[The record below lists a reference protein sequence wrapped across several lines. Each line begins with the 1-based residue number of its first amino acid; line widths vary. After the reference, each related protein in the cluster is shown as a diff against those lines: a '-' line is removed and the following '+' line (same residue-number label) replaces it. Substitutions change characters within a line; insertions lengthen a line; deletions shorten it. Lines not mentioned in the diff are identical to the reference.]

1 MGIEQ
6 LVLETKK
13 LEYGSK
19 QYEENIKIIIEH
31 YKPIFLRN
39 VEENY
44 GKNYKEKA
52 EEALLNL
59 VNYYFDK
66 NLEDKISGFL
76 NKRSKTVF
84 FVKTNFDEIIYSEN
98 SSLLKKHYINKLY
111 KTLCKKCGIK
121 VLDKKE
127 IKELSKVIIENTF
140 NNYLKRD
147 KKSTVT
153 NYFNIAI
160 TRKVNLY
167 QDEEKM
173 LLDYIIKIGVT
184 ERIKIYFYS
193 KYMHVF
199 REFEPL
205 SLDYY
210 KIVVNDA
217 LETIKSLHFN
227 LECSIRTKLKEKRIK
242 DNPNGIEILREIKA
256 GNYENINKAKAYYSY
271 IIDLV
276 FNKFKDEVVVTEGKL
291 KQTISMEYENYFG
304 IAINK
309 IKKGKD
315 ISLPR
320 YVNTR
325 LTDYVKKKKSFYT
338 IYGDKDNPE
347 KFVSYYM
354 VKYASDCPY
363 NYTLERMLK
372 KYNELTDEYNRKER
386 KTSFYDFITKGI
398 REEAK
403 EIAKTYADQDF
414 NEKEIDV
421 VKSMKHPS

>member
-19 QYEENIKIIIEH
+19 QYVENVNVIIE
-31 YKPIFLRN
+31 YYRPIFSKN
-39 VEENY
+39 VEKNY
-44 GKNYKEKA
+44 GQDYKTKA
-52 EEALLNL
+52 EEVLPEL
-59 VNYYFDK
+59 VDYYFEKD
-66 NLEDKISGFL
+66 LEDKISVFL

-111 KTLCKKCGIK
+111 KTLCKKCDIK
-121 VLDKKE
+121 VLDKEE

-140 NNYLKRD
+140 NNYLKCD
-147 KKSTVT
+147 KKSTVA

-160 TRKVNLY
+160 RRKVNLY
-167 QDEEKM
+167 QNEEKM
-173 LLDYIIKIGVT
+173 LLDYIIKIGIT

-210 KIVVNDA
+210 KTVVSDSLKNF
-217 LETIKSLHFN
+217 KSLHFN
-227 LECSIRTKLKEKRIK
+227 LECSIRTKLKEKRIN

-276 FNKFKDEVVVTEGKL
+276 FNKFKDEVVVTEKEL
-291 KQTISMEYENYFG
+291 KQVISMKYDDYFDT
-304 IAINK
+304 AIYI

-325 LTDYVKKKKSFYT
+325 LTDYVKKKKSFYI

-372 KYNELTDEYNRKER
+372 KYNELTDEYNKKER